1 MWPWAPLGLTTVT
14 AALLA
19 LPVTPALYELWKRGD
34 AAPLPT
40 SRHDGRIANF
50 AEIFHSRLA
59 PLRPPL
65 ERCRTQREVFLTSI
79 DGMQVLLVGS
89 NSEDFDFHPSLT
101 ECVDAIMLSQPA
113 LVPAGT
119 VVEADLCTDSILELG
134 EGSALRAARGASDII
149 LGKNSVVLRWLH
161 ADGFIRLRRGSTAY
175 GRISAGQSIWLEPGC
190 VFEHMHSPQILT
202 VDSHQGDVDQRDTK
216 YVPSKIHVCQNHV
229 CQTQEGTRED
239 PQPAVLD
246 GTDAS
251 DAFTSSRKRI
261 RIQGDFVLAA
271 GETLS
276 ANVIATGEIRLG
288 HGAHLFG
295 TAKSYKDTVIE
306 QDACVH
312 GGIVCGGTVE
322 LGPRSFV
329 TGPLLAE
336 ADVFIARGT
345 RVGEPDAL
353 TTISSCRI
361 QIAAGCRLHGT
372 VWARVRGSVEV

>member
-50 AEIFHSRLA
+50 AEIFRSRLA
-59 PLRPPL
+59 PLRPQL
-65 ERCRTQREVFLTSI
+65 ERCRAQREVFRTAI

-101 ECVDAIMLSQPA
+101 AGVDAVMLTQPA
-113 LVPAGT
+113 LIPAGT
-119 VVEADLCTDSILELG
+119 VVEADVYAESILELG
-134 EGSALRAARGASDII
+134 EGSALRAARGANDII
-149 LGKNSVVLRWLH
+149 LGENSVVLRWLH
-161 ADGFIRLRRGSTAY
+161 ADGTICLRPGSTAY
-175 GRISAGQSIWLEPGC
+175 GRLSAGQSIQLEPGC
-190 VFEHMHSPQILT
+190 VFEHMHAPQILT
-202 VDSHQGDVDQRDTK
+202 LDSHQDDADQRDTRF
-216 YVPSKIHVCQNHV
+216 VPSNGRVCQNHV
-229 CQTQEGTRED
+229 CQTRED
-239 PQPAVLD
+239 AGEVAQTDP
-246 GTDAS
+246 DAS

-271 GETLS
+271 GETLN

-288 HGAHLFG
+288 PGAHLFG

-306 QDACVH
+306 QEACVH
-312 GGIVCGGTVE
+312 GGIVCGSTVR
-322 LGPRSFV
+322 LGARSFV
-329 TGPLLAE
+329 AGPVLAE
-336 ADVFIARGT
+336 ADVFVARGT
-345 RVGEPDAL
+345 RVGESNAL

-361 QIAAGCRLHGT
+361 QLAAGCQLHGT

>member
-50 AEIFHSRLA
+50 AEIFRSRLA
-59 PLRPPL
+59 PLRPQL
-65 ERCRTQREVFLTSI
+65 ERCRAQREVFRTAI

-89 NSEDFDFHPSLT
+89 NSEDFDFNPSLT
-101 ECVDAIMLSQPA
+101 AGVDAVMLSQPA
-113 LVPAGT
+113 LIPAGT
-119 VVEADLCTDSILELG
+119 FVEADVCGDSILELG
-134 EGSALRAARGASDII
+134 EGSAIRAARGASDII

-161 ADGFIRLRRGSTAY
+161 ADGSIHLRRGSTAY
-175 GRISAGQSIWLEPGC
+175 GRLSGQSIWLERGC
-190 VFEHMHSPQILT
+190 VFEHMHAPQILT
-202 VDSHQGDVDQRDTK
+202 LDSHQGDADQRDTRF
-216 YVPSKIHVCQNHV
+216 VPSKGHVCKTPERAREV
-229 CQTQEGTRED
+229 AQTD
-239 PQPAVLD
+239 P
-246 GTDAS
+246 DAS
-251 DAFTSSRKRI
+251 NAFTSSRKRI
-261 RIQGDFVLAA
+261 RIQGDFVLPA
-271 GETLS
+271 GETLD
-276 ANVIATGEIRLG
+276 ANVIATGEVRLG
-288 HGAHLFG
+288 RGARLFG
-295 TAKSYKDTVIE
+295 TAKSYEDTVIE
-306 QDACVH
+306 EDACMH
-312 GGIVCGGTVE
+312 GGIVCGGTVR

-329 TGPLLAE
+329 TGPVLAE

-361 QIAAGCRLHGT
+361 HIAAGCQIHGT